1 MDNLLQLGRAGRF
14 AFGLFACLV
23 AVFLLIPTLLVI
35 PMSLSGSELLEFPP
49 TTWSTRWW
57 QEFWQSNVWMSATRV
72 SLLLA
77 LSTALCAVPIAL
89 AAAYAT
95 RSISSRP
102 ALLLSGLVLMP
113 VAVPPVLIGIGLFFA
128 FAKLQLNGTFPGLL
142 IGHTLMAMPVA
153 FVILRAALSTFDLDQ
168 LRVAR
173 SLGANGPQSFFLVLV
188 PQVRGQILTAALLA
202 FLTSLDEV
210 IISMFVGSG
219 SNTTLTKV
227 MFLSLRDR
235 IDPQTA
241 VISSVWTVLV
251 FAIVLIVYR
260 RELAAGAREP
270 ALLPAP
276 VSPTPVSPTKDTDR

>member
-1 MDNLLQLGRAGRF
+1 MDNLLQLGRVGRL
-14 AFGLFACLV
+14 AFGVFAGLV

-49 TTWSTRWW
+49 STWSLRWW
-57 QEFWQSNVWMSATRV
+57 HEFWQSNVWMSATRI

-77 LSTALCAVPIAL
+77 LSTSFCAMPIAL
-89 AAAYAT
+89 LAAYAA
-95 RSISSRP
+95 RSVSGRRSLAISGIV
-102 ALLLSGLVLMP
+102 LLP

-128 FAKLQLNGTFPGLL
+128 FAKLRLNGTFFGLL
-142 IGHTLMAMPVA
+142 VGHTLMAVPVA
-153 FVILRAALSTFDLDQ
+153 FVMLRAALATFDTDQ

-173 SLGANGPQSFFLVLV
+173 SLGADGLQSFFLVLV
-188 PQVRGQILTAALLA
+188 PQIKGPILTALLLS

-219 SNTTLTKV
+219 PNTTLTKV

-241 VISSVWTVLV
+241 VISTVWTLLV
-251 FAIVLIVYR
+251 FVIVIAIYR
-260 RELAAGAREP
+260 RELTSGSRD
-270 ALLPAP
+270 
-276 VSPTPVSPTKDTDR
+276 PTPSVPSNDTGR